1 MKKSIIAVLLIVGLS
16 AFAQE
21 KKEMEKRHRGSEMEK
36 FTPEQRNQLMVKK
49 MTLELELN
57 SKQQDQ
63 VGKIIAEQSKTWEAR
78 KAERIAMKDT
88 SKKPTT
94 DEHFAMKMKMLD
106 EQIAMQAKMK
116 SVLSPE
122 QFNDWKN
129 LKEENRERFHER
141 RGERKGEDK
150 EKEEQ
155 RG

>member
-1 MKKSIIAVLLIVGLS
+1 MKNSIIALLLIIGLS

-21 KKEMEKRHRGSEMEK
+21 KKDMGKRHQRSEMEK

-57 SKQQDQ
+57 SKQQEQ
-63 VGKIIAEQSKTWEAR
+63 VGKIIAEQGKILEAR
-78 KAERIAMKDT
+78 KAERMAMKNT
-88 SKKPTT
+88 TKKPTT

-106 EQIAMQAKMK
+106 EQIVMQAKIK

-122 QFNDWKN
+122 QFKDWKN
-129 LKEENRERFHER
+129 LKAENRERFHKKRSEH
-141 RGERKGEDK
+141 RG
-150 EKEEQ
+150 KEEQ